1 MAVEMKVSPPVVAG
15 YCPACGGHDTLRLQP
30 GMGIIKCAAPDCP
43 DPEALSDLIDPPEGM
58 HIRDHLVKLT
68 RDGITVQHPMIE
80 RIEGELFGCA
90 IAQAIID
97 AGRSPLEEGTY
108 AVQVTD
114 LADHPNDWNWE
125 RIR

>member
-1 MAVEMKVSPPVVAG
+1 MAESAPVVLG
-15 YCPACGGHDTLRLQP
+15 YCPACGGHDTLRLVP
-30 GMGIIKCAAPDCP
+30 GQGYVRCSADDCP
-43 DPEALSDLIDPPEGM
+43 DPDAVSDLLDPPEGM

-68 RDGITVQHPMIE
+68 RDQVNVQHPMIE

-90 IAQAIID
+90 VASAIIE
-97 AGRSPLEEGTY
+97 AGRSALEDGTY